1 MNKSIIKRLT
11 TTIIVVLLIALAI
24 AFLYPLFFLL
34 INSLKDRIGYLKD
47 PLGLPK
53 ELNFENYISLFKSFG
68 LMKYVGNSMII
79 CVVSIGLTLCISV
92 FAAYAFARL
101 RFSGKNS
108 IYLTM
113 MSTMIFPAQVTMI
126 PLFVMFSKMGLTDSR
141 LGLILVTTA
150 SLVPGTILLLRS
162 NFFSIPKEMFEAA
175 RLDGAGYFGVVWNV
189 LVPMAAPS
197 IAISS
202 VFNFL
207 AVFNDMFRPMILI
220 SSSEKKT
227 LAVALSSFVNQR
239 ASNITFVFAGMFVSA
254 MLTLIVY
261 LIFSKYIVKGLTVG
275 SVK

>member
-113 MSTMIFPAQVTMI
+113 MATMIFPAQVTMI

>member
-34 INSLKDRIGYLKD
+34 INSLKDKIGYLKD

-113 MSTMIFPAQVTMI
+113 MATMIFPAQVTII

-227 LAVALSSFVNQR
+227 LAVALSSFTNQR
-239 ASNITFVFAGMFVSA
+239 ATNITFVFAGMFVSA

>member
-101 RFSGKNS
+101 RFSGK
-108 IYLTM
+108 
-113 MSTMIFPAQVTMI
+113 MI